1 MHAGYWQIPM
11 TEEDK
16 SKTAFITDSGL
27 YEFNVMPCGLI
38 NATATFQRYKDMV
51 LAGLKWTS
59 LLVYLYDVCIFF
71 KTLDE
76 HLQRQESAFKRF
88 KAKKLKLNAENVTF

>member
-27 YEFNVMPCGLI
+27 YEFNVMSCGLI
-38 NATATFQRYKDMV
+38 NATTTFQRYKDTM
-51 LAGLKWTS
+51 LAGLK
-59 LLVYLYDVCIFF
+59 L
-71 KTLDE
+71 
-76 HLQRQESAFKRF
+76 
-88 KAKKLKLNAENVTF
+88 

>member
-38 NATATFQRYKDMV
+38 NATATFQRYKDRV

-59 LLVYLYDVCIFF
+59 LLVYLHDGCISS
-71 KTLDE
+71 KTLDD
-76 HLQRQESAFKRF
+76 HLQRQESAYKRF
-88 KAKKLKLNAENVTF
+88 KAYKLKLNAESVTF